1 MRLFAS
7 EYFELIKVLN
17 LVLAFFILLV
27 TKAST
32 YGYA

>member
-7 EYFELIKVLN
+7 EYFELIKVFN
-17 LVLAFFILLV
+17 LVLVFFILLV
-27 TKAST
+27 TKASA